1 MNYIRIIHMAKNK
14 AGLDEDCYRL
24 LLQGAAGVTSSTEV
38 KSAFQYNR
46 IRDAFRKLGVK
57 LPYDPGRPYCNSP
70 LQKKAYALWCEL
82 YEDGKVQ
89 SKGWAAFEAF
99 RRREMGDADIMQHS
113 QWVHFIEI
121 LKKFLER

>member
-14 AGLDEDCYRL
+14 AGLDEDCYRA
-24 LLQGAAGVTSSTEV
+24 LLQGSAGVSSSTEV
-38 KSAFQYNR
+38 KSAIQYNR

-57 LPYDPGRPYCNSP
+57 LPYDNGMILNNSP

-82 YEDGKVQ
+82 YEEGKI
-89 SKGWAAFEAF
+89 SDKSWAAFDAF
-99 RRREMGDADIMQHS
+99 RRREMGPCDIMQHS